1 MDKAHQLNLVDVRY
15 DKLVVIDYDD
25 IPILEVLEY
34 RVDDLGWYMIYQDI
48 LHITHEADLRDVRIV
63 E

>member
-1 MDKAHQLNLVDVRY
+1 M
-15 DKLVVIDYDD
+15 KLIDYDD

-34 RVDDLGWYMIYQDI
+34 RVDDQGWYMIYQDV